1 MSEQMYEGC
10 NRAAEEPHLAAYA
23 GVPCSECLSRRTIR
37 VHGLLRE
44 CQNCGLRGEV
54 RVTPRGCFVE
64 AVK

>member
-1 MSEQMYEGC
+1 MYEGC

-54 RVTPRGCFVE
+54 RITKDGARVVE
-64 AVK
+64 V